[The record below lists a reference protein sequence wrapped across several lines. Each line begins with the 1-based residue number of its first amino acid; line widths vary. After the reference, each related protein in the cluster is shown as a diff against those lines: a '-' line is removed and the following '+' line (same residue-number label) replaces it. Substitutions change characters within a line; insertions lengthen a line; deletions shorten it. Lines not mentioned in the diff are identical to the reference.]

1 MPLHATNGRSYIW
14 APPPVIADKALEECL
29 KAVLKRTDAYHVV
42 LIQRLYSPLWLRF
55 FYKLSNFVFHISPG
69 SRFWPLSMHKPLFVG
84 ISLLMLSRA
93 PWILRGMP
101 LLVGMERILHELPD
115 CSETNGR
122 NILHELLQILRQV
135 AGLSEGMACKLLQL
149 PGSGE
154 VSGEGDN
161 GQGGEHVVL
170 GGEASPEDQSQ
181 S

>member
-55 FYKLSNFVFHISPG
+55 FYKLSNFVFHVSPG
-69 SRFWPLSMHKPLFVG
+69 SRFWPSSMHEPLFFG
-84 ISLLMLSRA
+84 ISLPMLFRA
-93 PWILRGMP
+93 PWTPRGMP
-101 LLVGMERILHELPD
+101 LLVGMERSLRKLPD

-122 NILHELLQILRQV
+122 NILHELLQIPRRA
-135 AGLSEGMACKLLQL
+135 AGLSEGMAHKLLRL
-149 PGSGE
+149 PWSGE

-161 GQGGEHVVL
+161 V
-170 GGEASPEDQSQ
+170 
-181 S
+181 